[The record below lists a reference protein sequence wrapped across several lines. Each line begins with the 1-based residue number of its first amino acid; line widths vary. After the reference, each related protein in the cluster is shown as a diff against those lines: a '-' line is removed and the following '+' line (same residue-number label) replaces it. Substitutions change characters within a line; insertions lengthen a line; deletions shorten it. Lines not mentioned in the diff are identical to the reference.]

1 MSPALEHAGINVCEF
16 EFATYFNFFVK
27 GKPITLVCYPNQGEV
42 LRRIADEIIEG
53 PPDREQFYE
62 DEEYAPDVDPA
73 VFAARPDLYKEVT
86 NSNPNPKPD
95 PDPDPNPNP
104 NPNLNPNPDP
114 NPNPNPNPDP
124 NLHPSPNPNRDPP
137 PSTLH
142 PHQVQHFI
150 APRPGI
156 PSISSANA
164 VRIVVLEPNAAGVL
178 QAQLPAGTDGG
189 SLAVEQARHQM
200 ITR

>member
-1 MSPALEHAGINVCEF
+1 
-16 EFATYFNFFVK
+16 
-27 GKPITLVCYPNQGEV
+27 
-42 LRRIADEIIEG
+42 
-53 PPDREQFYE
+53 
-62 DEEYAPDVDPA
+62 
-73 VFAARPDLYKEVT
+73 
-86 NSNPNPKPD
+86 
-95 PDPDPNPNP
+95 
-104 NPNLNPNPDP
+104 
-114 NPNPNPNPDP
+114 
-124 NLHPSPNPNRDPP
+124 
-137 PSTLH
+137 
-142 PHQVQHFI
+142 VQHFI